1 MENDNAV
8 LTAPGENGRTS
19 TMDYFRVS
27 REGDGSEMIEE
38 NDLTEGLLHQTEQHV
53 DEPLPS
59 HPISRASHWIRKM
72 GHSLGYITLFSMLFV
87 IPVTLYSSL
96 QKKRFDLAAYHS
108 AEVMVIGTIVL
119 SVRLVY
125 LHLTHW
131 YMPDVQKYVVR
142 ILWMV
147 PLYSFQSWL
156 SLRFHDARIYIDA
169 IRDIYE
175 AFVIASFV
183 YYLIELL
190 GGENALVRILET
202 KNDPSLGSHGYPL
215 GLVMKPWKL
224 GTEFMLQCKH
234 GVLQYVVIKPVATIL
249 TVIFQ
254 LMDIY
259 GEGQFNWRVAYP
271 YIAFL
276 LNVSVMY
283 ALYALVKLFHAVND
297 DLCSPINW
305 KPLGKFLCIKGV
317 VFFTWWQGVL
327 IFYLRAH
334 GVIADV
340 ADWTSSD
347 VANGLIDY
355 CICIEMVFFAI
366 AHSFSFSYT
375 EYLPARFQNDSLVNS
390 QAILPRTLERPMRPQ
405 DAFWSSTVPEE
416 TLADIQRMRHTII
429 DNASDEANS
438 QGSISLPEVVRS
450 NETNTDSPLSQNGGQ
465 ATHSYKDQ
473 DIIF

>member
-8 LTAPGENGRTS
+8 LTSPGDNGRNS
-19 TMDYFRVS
+19 NRGYLRVS
-27 REGDGSEMIEE
+27 REMDGSEMMEE
-38 NDLTEGLLHQTEQHV
+38 NDLTEGLLNQPDQHV

-59 HPISRASHWIRKM
+59 HPVSRASHWIKKM
-72 GHSLGYITLFSMLFV
+72 GHFLGYITLLSMLIV
-87 IPVTLYSSL
+87 VPMTLYSAL
-96 QKKRFDLAAYHS
+96 QKQRFDLAAYHS

-147 PLYSFQSWL
+147 PIYSFQSWL
-156 SLRFHDARIYIDA
+156 SLRFIHARIYIDA

-190 GGENALVRILET
+190 GGENALVRLLER
-202 KNDPSLGSHGYPL
+202 KNDPSLGSHGYL
-215 GLVMKPWKL
+215 LELVMKPWKL

-234 GVLQYVVIKPVATIL
+234 GVLQYVVIKTIAAIL
-249 TVIFQ
+249 TFIFQ
-254 LMDIY
+254 WMHIY
-259 GEGQFNWRVAYP
+259 GEGEFNATVAYP
-271 YIAFL
+271 YMAFI

-283 ALYALVKLFHAVND
+283 ALYALVKLFHAVRD
-297 DLCSPINW
+297 ELCSPINW

-334 GVIADV
+334 GVIEDV

-366 AHSFSFSYT
+366 AHSFSFTYK
-375 EYLPARFQNDSLVNS
+375 EYLPARFENDALVDG
-390 QAILPRTLERPMRPQ
+390 QTTLPRTLERPMRLR
-405 DAFWSSTVPEE
+405 DALWSSTIPEE
-416 TLADIQRMRHTII
+416 TLADIQRMRHTMI
-429 DNASDEANS
+429 DNMIDKTSN
-438 QGSISLPEVVRS
+438 QGSISLSEVAGG
-450 NETNTDSPLSQNGGQ
+450 NETNTDSPLSQNEDQ
-465 ATHSYKDQ
+465 VTLSYEKQ
-473 DIIF
+473 NIIF